1 MPVRE
6 AFFPT
11 QRRPRTYTTVK
22 TRNVSSVYLVRELLD
37 SLPLPLPRFSV
48 FAPSPTALF
57 FYLLLP
63 WSTVRQ
69 IWKLKVSERCCFVLR
84 SLSRLRW
91 KKVSF
96 FEFSL
101 FLINCYPCFFFF
113 SSFAHAPSHF
123 RLFFFFFS
131 HSLVSLSF
139 FFFCVCVLASIT
151 CCASSLFLVIHHWE
165 DWRASSVKGDSSFT
179 SGIVQ
184 KSVSKRREGK
194 GDKASFFPLRF
205 YHICSNNNNKKK
217 KNQKVCTSS
226 P

>member
-37 SLPLPLPRFSV
+37 SLPLPLPHFSV

-91 KKVSF
+91 KKVPF
-96 FEFSL
+96 FFNYIF
-101 FLINCYPCFFFF
+101 FLINCNPCFFFF
-113 SSFAHAPSHF
+113 SSFALAPSHF

-139 FFFCVCVLASIT
+139 FFLCVCARFYNVL
-151 CCASSLFLVIHHWE
+151 CFF
-165 DWRASSVKGDSSFT
+165 SVPGHS
-179 SGIVQ
+179 
-184 KSVSKRREGK
+184 
-194 GDKASFFPLRF
+194 PLRGLACELSEGWLFF
-205 YHICSNNNNKKK
+205 YEWNSAEKRVETTRR
-217 KNQKVCTSS
+217 QRRQG
-226 P
+226 